1 MLISA
6 FLPEESSMTY
16 NGTDRRDNNN
26 ERRKT
31 GEGKP
36 PPGTVIDRRLG
47 LEPRTNEAADPRS
60 GRKTS
65 LVPNSKAN
73 SKASSKASPTAPG
86 KGKPKESIPTDP
98 TDNGHT
104 GLERKRGRGRRLS
117 EFTKSAEEGEM
128 TTEQFLFL
136 MAIDAFKKGNDR
148 MFPTWTDVLEV
159 IRLLGYRKTMPT
171 ELNLTNAED
180 WLERSDSPANVR
192 PDRWAGRFTHADIK
206 DESAISTSK
215 KVGPKTEEELTDEA
229 LEAFEAAFG
238 DEAEEFLGDEFDTD
252 LGDGFDEGLEDGFS
266 EAA

>member
-1 MLISA
+1 MS
-6 FLPEESSMTY
+6 Y
-16 NGTDRRDNNN
+16 NGPDRRSKST
-26 ERRKT
+26 ERRSK
-31 GEGKP
+31 GQGKP

-47 LEPRTNEAADPRS
+47 LDPRNVEDL
-60 GRKTS
+60 RTTKNAKTLS
-65 LVPNSKAN
+65 AEAEQ
-73 SKASSKASPTAPG
+73 ASEGSTDSTPTQDG
-86 KGKPKESIPTDP
+86 F
-98 TDNGHT
+98 T

-117 EFTKSAEEGEM
+117 DFTKSAEEGEM

-171 ELNLTNAED
+171 ELNLPSAED

-192 PDRWAGRFTHADIK
+192 PDRWAERFTEK
-206 DESAISTSK
+206 STSTQK
-215 KVGPKTEEELTDEA
+215 KQAGPKSDEELTDEA

-238 DEAEEFLGDEFDTD
+238 SEDEVLEADEFMGEDFD
-252 LGDGFDEGLEDGFS
+252 SDFDSDGVN